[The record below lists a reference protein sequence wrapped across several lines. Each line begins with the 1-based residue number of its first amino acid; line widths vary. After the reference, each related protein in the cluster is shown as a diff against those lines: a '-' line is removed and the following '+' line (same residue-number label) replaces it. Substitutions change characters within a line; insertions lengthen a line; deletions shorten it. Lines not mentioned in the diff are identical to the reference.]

1 MDQNLYLV
9 CCATIIEHSICH
21 YLLKN
26 SPNHNSTE
34 IIINNHRN
42 CPRLIILQFISL
54 LTDGSTNSSCAVVR
68 WQQRSSIIIIN
79 HRQSIII
86 TVQEAEQ
93 APDPIWVWPHK
104 AYVSKNHRQEL
115 KCILL
120 QDYKPALPKQKINIT
135 RFVILRYV
143 LVGGY
148 MRCEILN
155 DSEVDVE
162 DEGMLNLFTSQHD
175 VTTQKT
181 NIERKVGCVNSVLI
195 SFLLLFSYARL
206 CISLC

>member
-1 MDQNLYLV
+1 
-9 CCATIIEHSICH
+9 
-21 YLLKN
+21 
-26 SPNHNSTE
+26 
-34 IIINNHRN
+34 
-42 CPRLIILQFISL
+42 
-54 LTDGSTNSSCAVVR
+54 
-68 WQQRSSIIIIN
+68 
-79 HRQSIII
+79 
-86 TVQEAEQ
+86 
-93 APDPIWVWPHK
+93 
-104 AYVSKNHRQEL
+104 
-115 KCILL
+115 
-120 QDYKPALPKQKINIT
+120 
-135 RFVILRYV
+135 
-143 LVGGY
+143 